1 MGEYEEEVQKDLAQ
15 EYGIDE
21 TPAVQ
26 ALSNALRTKGYS
38 LLSLDRLLPVVADK
52 FVLTIQKT
60 EKVPTARRSDILG
73 QPPPALPGVSDCP
86 A

>member
-38 LLSLDRLLPVVADK
+38 LLSLDRLLPD
-52 FVLTIQKT
+52 
-60 EKVPTARRSDILG
+60 
-73 QPPPALPGVSDCP
+73 
-86 A
+86 